1 MSQHKDKTTFF
12 ITKYLQELKR
22 KRKVILCGIKA
33 PCLSAGE
40 SLVCQRE
47 TKQLMIKLLPPQF
60 KEIPTYQKLVIKY
73 NLGIKEC
80 VISYQNQSLFGSQL
94 VAKSLL
100 YSSGQLG
107 FFFFFGQQ
115 CWLLSRICFWSTSV
129 TIVSTQC
136 IPLLLDPVFTKI
148 TIIPAN
154 MVRRWGSIT
163 QADRLG
169 CICLPHA
176 LLIHSPTLA
185 QLNENGGGSSQC
197 LVSVCR
203 NGGW

>member
-1 MSQHKDKTTFF
+1 MLEGAAVFVCINGGAVWEHKTPHSFRKKKSFARKGPKHMSQHKDKTTFF

-80 VISYQNQSLFGSQL
+80 VISYQNRSLFGSQL

-107 FFFFFGQQ
+107 FFFFFLDNSVGSYPGFAFDQRL
-115 CWLLSRICFWSTSV
+115 WLLSALNAYHYFW
-129 TIVSTQC
+129 
-136 IPLLLDPVFTKI
+136 IPCSLRLLL
-148 TIIPAN
+148 
-154 MVRRWGSIT
+154 S
-163 QADRLG
+163 
-169 CICLPHA
+169 LP
-176 LLIHSPTLA
+176 I
-185 QLNENGGGSSQC
+185 
-197 LVSVCR
+197 
-203 NGGW
+203 W

>member
-107 FFFFFGQQ
+107 FFFFFWTTVLALIQD
-115 CWLLSRICFWSTSV
+115 
-129 TIVSTQC
+129 
-136 IPLLLDPVFTKI
+136 LLLINVCDYCQHSMHTI
-148 TIIPAN
+148 TF
-154 MVRRWGSIT
+154 GS
-163 QADRLG
+163 RV
-169 CICLPHA
+169 H
-176 LLIHSPTLA
+176 
-185 QLNENGGGSSQC
+185 
-197 LVSVCR
+197 
-203 NGGW
+203 